1 MKKFILIFFLLITA
15 YNAMGQSTSQNKDSI
30 STYIVSLLEEIDTQ
44 VLKIYNENSKNRY
57 KLYPTENIYNFLK
70 LDTYTGIVE
79 QVQWS
84 LENEKEIT
92 VNINNEKLSWGSSS
106 LFELYPTKNIYQ
118 FLLLDKSNGRTWHIQ
133 WGMES
138 QKRWIRRIY

>member
-1 MKKFILIFFLLITA
+1 
-15 YNAMGQSTSQNKDSI
+15 MGQSTSQNKDSI

>member
-1 MKKFILIFFLLITA
+1 MKKFILIFSLLITA

-44 VLKIYNENSKNRY
+44 VLKIYNENSQNRY